1 MKTQP
6 KLKFEF
12 STRSSTLILAAF
24 FFALDGWEA
33 KVVLENFQIILFS
46 FQDKAAP
53 TC

>member
-1 MKTQP
+1 MKTQI
-6 KLKFEF
+6 
-12 STRSSTLILAAF
+12 RILNLVFHIDSGGSF
-24 FFALDGWEA
+24 FFAIDGWEA

>member
-1 MKTQP
+1 MKTQI
-6 KLKFEF
+6 
-12 STRSSTLILAAF
+12 RILNLVF
-24 FFALDGWEA
+24 HIDSGGSFFAIDGWEA